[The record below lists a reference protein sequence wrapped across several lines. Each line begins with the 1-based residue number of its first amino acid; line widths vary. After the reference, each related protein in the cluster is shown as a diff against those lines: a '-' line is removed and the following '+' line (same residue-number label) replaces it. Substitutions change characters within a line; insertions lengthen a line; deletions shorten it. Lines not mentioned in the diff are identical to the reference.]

1 MFIYGYLDNIIIFS
15 DLSIEDHVNYIKL
28 VFDILRKE
36 KLYFGPSKM
45 QSLGA
50 RRCFHWFPGSLTP
63 SKFFAEEL
71 QILRHVIDNRNFH
84 GSAQSQ

>member
-1 MFIYGYLDNIIIFS
+1 MNHIFVPYLGMFIYGYLDNIIIFS

-50 RRCFHWFPGSLTP
+50 RGP
-63 SKFFAEEL
+63 
-71 QILRHVIDNRNFH
+71 RN
-84 GSAQSQ
+84 Q